1 MPLQSIQDSL
11 VLDIYC
17 KYLKHLCQNSIF
29 MLTLDKP
36 LITLHHGHGIDEEN
50 INEGSDV
57 YLECKVGSRP
67 ETDNVVWI
75 KDVGC

>member
-1 MPLQSIQDSL
+1 
-11 VLDIYC
+11 
-17 KYLKHLCQNSIF
+17 

-57 YLECKVGSRP
+57 YLECKVRSRP